1 MISGRDQ
8 EGGVIDRPAHC
19 VYNGDMSTALHRAPH
34 QALHWPTSL
43 LKYAVAITL
52 GLGLTVAAARATP
65 QTITP
70 GAVWRDTAGAIIQA
84 HGAGMIQDGKI
95 FYWFGED
102 KTDGSPFQNVRCY
115 ASRDLAHWAF
125 QGNALTR
132 QAGGDLGPNRV
143 VERPKVI
150 HDRLTHE
157 YVMYLHIDSP
167 NYGEA
172 KVGVA
177 TSRTVTGPYT
187 YLGSFRPLGHQS
199 RDMTLFQD
207 TDGADY
213 LVSEDR
219 QRGVS
224 LARLSPDGHAV
235 VKEVALIPH
244 AYEAPAVVKV
254 AGTYYLLGSHLSGWD
269 TNPNQYATAPSMA
282 GPWSAFKDIA
292 PPATKTYDS
301 QTAFILP
308 VFGSQ
313 VTSYV
318 YIGDR
323 WKSKDLTDSRYIWLP
338 LTIGGGTMSVAPDRP
353 WTLDTA
359 TGAATASAP

>member
-1 MISGRDQ
+1 MFRNNQRRALLRSGR
-8 EGGVIDRPAHC
+8 
-19 VYNGDMSTALHRAPH
+19 
-34 QALHWPTSL
+34 
-43 LKYAVAITL
+43 AVVL
-52 GLGLTVAAARATP
+52 GLGLCSVAIAARAAP
-65 QTITP
+65 QTVTP
-70 GAVWRDTAGAIIQA
+70 GAVWHDTAGRVIQA
-84 HGAGMIQDGKI
+84 HGAGMIRVGKT

-102 KTDGSPFQNVRCY
+102 KTDGSPFQNVTCY
-115 ASRDLAHWAF
+115 ASTDLAHWTF
-125 QGNALTR
+125 QGDALTR

-150 HDRLTHE
+150 YIGRTRTF
-157 YVMYLHIDSP
+157 VMYLHIDSP

-207 TDGADY
+207 TDGTNY
-213 LVSEDR
+213 LVFEDR

-224 LARLSPDGHAV
+224 ISRLTPEGWGV
-235 VKEVALIPH
+235 EKEVALIPH

-269 TNPNQYATAPSMA
+269 TNSNQYATAPAMA
-282 GPWSAFKDIA
+282 GPWSDFKDIA

-301 QTAFILP
+301 QTAYILP
-308 VFGSQ
+308 VFGSGT
-313 VTSYV
+313 TSYL
-318 YIGDR
+318 YLGDR
-323 WKSKDLTDSRYIWLP
+323 WKPRNLSDSRYVWLP
-338 LTIGGGTMSVAPDRP
+338 LTVGSGAMSLKPDHP
-353 WTLDTA
+353 WTIDAA
-359 TGAATASAP
+359 TGVIAEGAP